1 MSTTF
6 PMPTAST
13 HATKDAARSP
23 VEFVRTMSPED
34 KEDVFLALLEELLAR
49 SSKTGLIPFESVR
62 GQFLGYFVPPAA
74 AKELADKEWGEMPPR
89 IREQLGRPVE
99 DLDDCIS
106 ADAMLAQLRLG
117 AGSTRP

>member
-1 MSTTF
+1 
-6 PMPTAST
+6 MPTAST
-13 HATKDAARSP
+13 HATNDAARSP

-34 KEDVFLALLEELLAR
+34 KEDVFVALLEELLAR
-49 SSKTGLIPFESVR
+49 SSKTGLIKFESVR

-74 AKELADKEWGEMPPR
+74 AKELADKEWGEMPPM
-89 IREQLGRPVE
+89 IREQLSRPIE

-106 ADAMLAQLRLG
+106 SDEMLARLTLG

>member
-1 MSTTF
+1 
-6 PMPTAST
+6 
-13 HATKDAARSP
+13 
-23 VEFVRTMSPED
+23 MSPED

-49 SSKTGLIPFESVR
+49 SSKTGLIPFESAR

-74 AKELADKEWGEMPPR
+74 AKELADKEWSEMPSS

-106 ADAMLAQLRLG
+106 ADAMLARLRLG
-117 AGSTRP
+117 AGSTHP

>member
-13 HATKDAARSP
+13 HATNDAARSP
-23 VEFVRTMSPED
+23 VDIVRTMSPED
-34 KEDVFLALLEELLAR
+34 KEDVFVALLEELLAR
-49 SSKTGLIPFESVR
+49 SSQTGLIPFESAR

-74 AKELADKEWGEMPPR
+74 AKELADKEWSEMPSS

-106 ADAMLAQLRLG
+106 ADAMLARLRLG
-117 AGSTRP
+117 AGSTLP

>member
-1 MSTTF
+1 
-6 PMPTAST
+6 
-13 HATKDAARSP
+13 
-23 VEFVRTMSPED
+23 MSPED
-34 KEDVFLALLEELLAR
+34 KEDVFVALLEELLAR

-62 GQFLGYFVPPAA
+62 GQFLGYFVPPTA